1 MQARK
6 RQEEKAAAK
15 ASKTKKK
22 GFSRLFQ
29 KKTDKGVVTVAEVA
43 GEENL
48 AAFFSASI
56 CSHQEKQLKFL
67 RLKRKG
73 FLRPSA
79 TATIHLLQ
87 NFPKRYNKLYLSIY

>member
-48 AAFFSASI
+48 ATFF
-56 CSHQEKQLKFL
+56 
-67 RLKRKG
+67 
-73 FLRPSA
+73 
-79 TATIHLLQ
+79 
-87 NFPKRYNKLYLSIY
+87 